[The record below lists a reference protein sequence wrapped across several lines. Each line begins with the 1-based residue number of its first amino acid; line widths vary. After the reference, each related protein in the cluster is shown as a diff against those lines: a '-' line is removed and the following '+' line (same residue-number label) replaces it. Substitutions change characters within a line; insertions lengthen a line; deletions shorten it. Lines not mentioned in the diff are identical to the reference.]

1 MGSDLICIGLNHQQ
15 APVDLRERI
24 AFSGD
29 RLNDALQKAVLEEH
43 IEEAAIL
50 STCNRIEIYAQGHRE
65 HAGCALES
73 FLHRYHQIP
82 DKLLSPH
89 LYHLTGQQ
97 ALLQL
102 MRVTSSLDS
111 LVLGEP
117 QILGQVKSAY
127 AHAKEQGAVGPKLTQ
142 AFSQAFL
149 TAKRVRTETELGK
162 NAVTVAYAAVQLAQ
176 KVFGDLKDLR
186 CLLMGQGEMGSLAA
200 AHFKQKQ
207 AHIELA
213 GRQSNLEEMLSR
225 ADLVVAST
233 SAEHFLIE
241 PVSLKKIMRARR
253 YRPLFLI
260 DIAVPRNIDP
270 KVAELDNIYL
280 YNIDDLSQV
289 VASNLEERQ
298 MKVGLA
304 EQIIHEEMACY
315 EAQVQERRLAPVI
328 ADLQTQSL
336 LVAEQELNKLL
347 REMSLDFQQTQRLE
361 EFTRQLTAKL
371 FHHGIKALKQQLI

>member
-1 MGSDLICIGLNHQQ
+1 MGSDLICVGLNHTA
-15 APVDLRERI
+15 APVELRERI
-24 AFSGD
+24 VFSRDKLG
-29 RLNDALQKAVLEEH
+29 DALKDAVSQEH

-65 HAGCALES
+65 HAGLALES
-73 FLHRYHQIP
+73 FLHRYHRIP
-82 DKLLSPH
+82 DRLLSPH
-89 LYHLTGQQ
+89 LYYFQGQQ

-102 MRVTSSLDS
+102 MRVTASLDS

-127 AHAKEQGAVGPKLTQ
+127 AQAREHGAIGPALTRV
-142 AFSQAFL
+142 FSQAFL

-162 NAVTVAYAAVQLAQ
+162 NAVTVAYAAVQLAE
-176 KVFGDLKDLR
+176 KVFGSLSGRR
-186 CLLMGQGEMGSLAA
+186 CLLLGQGEMGSLAA

-207 AHIELA
+207 AVIEPA
-213 GRQSNLEEMLSR
+213 TRSSNLIALLET

-233 SAEHFLIE
+233 SAEYFLIE

-270 KVAELDNIYL
+270 RVACLDNIYL

-289 VASNLEERQ
+289 IASNLEERQ
-298 MKVGLA
+298 VKAGLA
-304 EQIIHEEMACY
+304 EQIIHEEIESY
-315 EAQVQERRLAPVI
+315 RIQTVERRLAPVI
-328 ADLQTQSL
+328 QELQAQSL
-336 LVAEQELNKLL
+336 LIAEQELSGFLKDTQLST
-347 REMSLDFQQTQRLE
+347 EQTRQLE
-361 EFTRQLTAKL
+361 AYTRQLTAKL
-371 FHHGIKALKQQLI
+371 FHQAVCAVKQRA